1 MSFKKLGLIVALICL
16 NLLTCGW
23 IKQKAFV
30 YFNNK
35 PFTAE
40 TVLKPVC
47 EFDKGTKIYYLF
59 FSKKRLKNDYI
70 RVQLFKINDKVAR
83 GGAEMLRVKEYR
95 LMKDEV
101 YYQTDYFVLHQSG
114 RFVVQ
119 IFDPENVNL
128 PLAVGEFKV
137 R

>member
-1 MSFKKLGLIVALICL
+1 MIIVLFT
-16 NLLTCGW
+16 TCGF

-30 YFNNK
+30 YFFDR
-35 PFTAE
+35 PVTVE
-40 TVLKPVC
+40 TTLSPVSTF
-47 EFDKGTKIYYLF
+47 EQGQRVYYLF
-59 FSKKRLKNDYI
+59 FSKKKLKNKYV
-70 RVQLFKINDKVAR
+70 RVQLFKINDKIPQ

-95 LMKDEV
+95 LMKDEM

-119 IFDPENVNL
+119 VYDPENLKL
-128 PLAVGEFKV
+128 PLARGEFKI